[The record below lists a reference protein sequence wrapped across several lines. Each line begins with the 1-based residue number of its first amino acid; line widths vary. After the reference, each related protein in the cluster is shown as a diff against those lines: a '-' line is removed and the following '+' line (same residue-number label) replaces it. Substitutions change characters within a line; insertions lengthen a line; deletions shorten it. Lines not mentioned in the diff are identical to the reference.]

1 MILPKISVYAK
12 TFKNKGG
19 RHKNENSKLI
29 TSCINDDKLFE
40 KYKIIWT
47 KLEDLKNIELNA
59 LPVYDDKYIKTKIGT
74 CGDKVYTNFRSLNIP
89 EDYIKCESFTA
100 ICFDSLLEYK
110 NKYYMQV
117 YLDNCVYKIA
127 NKQMADNL
135 DDNLFED

>member
-59 LPVYDDKYIKTKIGT
+59 LPVYDNKYIKIKVRPYD
-74 CGDKVYTNFRSLNIP
+74 DKVYTSFRGLNVP
-89 EDYIKCESFTA
+89 ENGVECKSFPV
-100 ICFDSLLEYK
+100 IFISSLLVHHS
-110 NKYYMQV
+110 KYFLQV
-117 YLDNCVYKIA
+117 YLGNCAYKIV
-127 NKQMADNL
+127 DNQITL
-135 DDNLFED
+135 MTISWER

>member
-19 RHKNENSKLI
+19 HKNKNSKLI

-59 LPVYDDKYIKTKIGT
+59 
-74 CGDKVYTNFRSLNIP
+74 
-89 EDYIKCESFTA
+89 
-100 ICFDSLLEYK
+100 
-110 NKYYMQV
+110 
-117 YLDNCVYKIA
+117 
-127 NKQMADNL
+127 
-135 DDNLFED
+135 

>member
-1 MILPKISVYAK
+1 MPKMSGYVK
-12 TFKNKGG
+12 TFKVKDGN
-19 RHKNENSKLI
+19 
-29 TSCINDDKLFE
+29 
-40 KYKIIWT
+40 KYKNHKLMSFLIDGKKLLEKNKAIGT
-47 KLEDLKNIELNA
+47 KIEDLKNIELNA
-59 LPVYDDKYIKTKIGT
+59 LPVYDDKYIKTKIRT